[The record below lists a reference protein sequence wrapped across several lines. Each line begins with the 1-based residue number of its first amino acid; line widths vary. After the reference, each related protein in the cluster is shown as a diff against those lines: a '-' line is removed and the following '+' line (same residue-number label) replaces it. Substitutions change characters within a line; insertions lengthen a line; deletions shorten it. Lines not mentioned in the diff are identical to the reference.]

1 MKNMGKMLMQAQQM
15 QKQMLKVQ
23 EELAGERIEG
33 SAGGGGVKVIATGA
47 QEIIEIKINPEVVD
61 SGDIEMLEDL
71 VLVAV
76 KDALEKSK
84 KLMESK
90 MSQITGGL
98 SLPGM
103 F

>member
-1 MKNMGKMLMQAQQM
+1 MGTD
-15 QKQMLKVQ
+15 LKLYHA
-23 EELAGERIEG
+23 EEMVLLDLELDEAGERIEG

-98 SLPGM
+98 SIPGM
-103 F
+103 L